1 MDRILR
7 AVGSDDL
14 KQVVGF
20 VYVACVLGFL
30 FLPILYV
37 VLIGAQ
43 GSIVRT
49 VSDRTI
55 QLAIYDS
62 VVLSVTAGVIATILA
77 ILATRGYR
85 QTSHRKLYLTFMAG
99 PLFTSGSAHAM
110 PLLVLANAVDAGPSF
125 GLLLLAETVYVLP
138 FAFFVLLVTVEGIPR
153 TLLDGARDLGASDV
167 AVFTDIE
174 APLARDGII
183 SAFLVAFLLT
193 FNEPVRANLLGG
205 TFTPL
210 SGYLYAEYSGSGFT
224 QDVYTVNIL
233 FILVAVVVVTVLVL
247 LNLWRSSVTVDR
259 VQNE

>member
-1 MDRILR
+1 MNRILR
-7 AVGSDDL
+7 AVGSENL
-14 KQVVGF
+14 KQVAGV

-43 GSIVRT
+43 GSILRT
-49 VSDRTI
+49 LSDPTI
-55 QLAIYDS
+55 QRAIYHS
-62 VVLSVTAGVIATILA
+62 VTLSVTVGVITTILA
-77 ILATRGYR
+77 ILGTWGYR
-85 QTSHRKLYLTFMAG
+85 QTSYRKMYLTFMAG

-110 PLLVLANAVDAGPSF
+110 PLLVLAKVVDIGPSF
-125 GLLLLAETVYVLP
+125 WLLLLAQIVYVLP

-153 TLLDGARDLGASDV
+153 TLLDGARDLGASNLT
-167 AVFTDIE
+167 VFTDIE

-183 SAFLVAFLLT
+183 SAFLVAFLMT

-224 QDVYTVNIL
+224 QEVYTINLL
-233 FILVAVVVVTVLVL
+233 FILVALIIVTVLVL
-247 LNLWRSSVTVDR
+247 LNLWRFSVAVNR
-259 VQNE
+259 VQNG